1 MLQQQID
8 KLKFKVENFCSS
20 KDVISKVKKK
30 KKPENP
36 KNSKICKPFFDKG
49 LVPVIYK
56 HTRTHNSNI
65 KKTNNLL

>member
-30 KKPENP
+30 KNQKTQRIVKFANR
-36 KNSKICKPFFDKG
+36 F
-49 LVPVIYK
+49 L
-56 HTRTHNSNI
+56 I
-65 KKTNNLL
+65 KDLYL